1 MLHDTVIHMG
11 SVTIRIAEKDKI
23 KLEALSRAIGSR
35 SLGEAFSEIMN
46 FVEKRRDEF
55 LASLKKREG
64 EEPMLRLLREAK
76 GRYGKT
82 DASRVDE
89 YLYGE

>member
-1 MLHDTVIHMG
+1 MINVR

-35 SLGEAFSEIMN
+35 SLGETFSEVMN
-46 FVEKRRDEF
+46 FVEKRKDEF
-55 LASLKKREG
+55 LASLKRRKG

-82 DASRVDE
+82 DARRVDE